1 MKRLAL
7 ALGMMA
13 LATWSTSWAGD
24 WKTTCYKV
32 SGDGANDW
40 EYHNGAWV
48 DDSDGRFKAVTFAGD
63 RVIPAEAVSATLRGA
78 DLEIWQPEYPF
89 THENPFP
96 LLAGESSQAVDST
109 FDRLF
114 ESAARF
120 LSR

>member
-1 MKRLAL
+1 MTSLRRL
-7 ALGMMA
+7 
-13 LATWSTSWAGD
+13 
-24 WKTTCYKV
+24 KEV
-32 SGDGANDW
+32 SGTPFRN
-40 EYHNGAWV
+40 
-48 DDSDGRFKAVTFAGD
+48 SDGMFKAVTFAGD

-96 LLAGESSQAVDST
+96 LLAGEQSKAVDST

-114 ESAARF
+114 ETAARF